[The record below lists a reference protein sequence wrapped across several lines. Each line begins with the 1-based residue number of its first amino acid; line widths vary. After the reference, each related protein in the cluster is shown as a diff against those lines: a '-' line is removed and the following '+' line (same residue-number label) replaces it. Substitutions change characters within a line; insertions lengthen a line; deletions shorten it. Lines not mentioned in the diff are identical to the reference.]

1 MLLADCWWIFD
12 SLKFVSGE
20 ALPQTNGRS
29 SFPSAVQQRARNP
42 QARRREYA
50 FCKNVTQTH
59 PVSAVRH
66 SERMPKARMFAA
78 GWRTRTEAAGNIRKL
93 KNLLR
98 GVNWN
103 GMMPASLGEICTGT
117 ITPYTCTNYPISKT
131 IHIFLVS

>member
-59 PVSAVRH
+59 PVSAVKH
-66 SERMPKARMFAA
+66 SERMPKARMLAHADRSGRKHQETEKSSERGKLEWNDA
-78 GWRTRTEAAGNIRKL
+78 GIAGGDLYRYDYPIYLYKL
-93 KNLLR
+93 
-98 GVNWN
+98 
-103 GMMPASLGEICTGT
+103 
-117 ITPYTCTNYPISKT
+117 NYPISKT